1 MFFDIL
7 QNTLPPRTCFFYLQ
21 KRLPPR
27 LCFLEIIKKR
37 LPPRLCF
44 LETNKNDFRGG
55 SLFESLAD
63 TMPTTEI
70 VLTLVKPHA
79 HYGNEMSLVPNTFL
93 RRQCFI

>member
-21 KRLPPR
+21 
-27 LCFLEIIKKR
+27 KR